1 MKYSKSE
8 FLEILD
14 HIEKI
19 TNFIYYPKTPHKKM
33 EKKLQKIRNTV
44 KKDGIESI
52 LSSDKARL

>member
-19 TNFIYYPKTPHKKM
+19 TNFIYYTKNPHKKM
-33 EKKLQKIRNTV
+33 EKKLEKIRNTV

-52 LSSDKARL
+52 LSFDKARL

>member
-19 TNFIYYPKTPHKKM
+19 TNFIYYPKTPPKKM
-33 EKKLQKIRNTV
+33 DKTLQKIRNTV
-44 KKDGIESI
+44 NKDVIESI
-52 LSSDKARL
+52 LSFD